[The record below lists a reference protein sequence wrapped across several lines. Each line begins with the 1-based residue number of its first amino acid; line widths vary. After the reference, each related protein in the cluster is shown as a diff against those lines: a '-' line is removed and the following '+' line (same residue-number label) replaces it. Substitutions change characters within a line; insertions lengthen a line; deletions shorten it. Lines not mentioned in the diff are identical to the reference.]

1 MTNSNKRK
9 IKMENKELNLCEIL
23 KDCPKGTKL
32 YTPLYGV
39 CSLYSVDDKF
49 VTVDYVGTFNISS
62 NETFFPNGAI
72 SELGDECLL
81 FPSKDNRD
89 WSTFKPKKERFD
101 PKTLKPFDKVL
112 IKHTYENERWVCNFF
127 SDVLPNG
134 EIHCIGVTVFECI
147 PYNDDTKHLVGTT
160 DEAPEY
166 YKWWE

>member
-1 MTNSNKRK
+1 
-9 IKMENKELNLCEIL
+9 MENKGLNLCEIL
-23 KDCPKGTKL
+23 KGRPKGTKL

-49 VTVDYVGTFNISS
+49 VTVDYVGTVNIIC

-89 WSTFKPKKERFD
+89 WSTFKPKKERKECFD
-101 PKTLKPFDKVL
+101 PTMFKPYNKVL
-112 IKHTYENERWVCNFF
+112 VRNSHNDIWMNNIF
-127 SDVLPNG
+127 SYKTEDKLYK
-134 EIHCIGVTVFECI
+134 CIGGGFWNYCI
-147 PYNDDTKHLVGTT
+147 PYNKNTKHLVGTT

-166 YKWWE
+166 YKWWED

>member
-49 VTVDYVGTFNISS
+49 VTVDYVGTVNVICY
-62 NETFFPNGAI
+62 ETFFPNGAI

-112 IKHTYENERWVCNFF
+112 ARDENNTNWIASLF
-127 SDVLPNG
+127 SSIEEFGLACING
-134 EIHCIGVTVFECI
+134 FWKQCI
-147 PYNDDTKHLVGTT
+147 PYNDETAHLVGTT
-160 DEAPEY
+160 GNAPEY
-166 YKWWE
+166 YKWWEE

>member
-1 MTNSNKRK
+1 
-9 IKMENKELNLCEIL
+9 MENKELNLCEIL

-49 VTVDYVGTFNISS
+49 VTVDYVGTVKVIC

-89 WSTFKPKKERFD
+89 WSKFKPKKERFD

-112 IKHTYENERWVCNFF
+112 VKNDYYWIPTILSYYHKWNKMFITIFYKEYCK
-127 SDVLPNG
+127 
-134 EIHCIGVTVFECI
+134 CI
-147 PYNDDTKHLVGTT
+147 PYNNETAHLAGTT
-160 DEAPEY
+160 DEGPEY
-166 YKWWE
+166 YKWWDD

>member
-1 MTNSNKRK
+1 MKTKD
-9 IKMENKELNLCEIL
+9 LNLCEIL

-49 VTVDYVGTFNISS
+49 VTVDYVGTVNIIC

-89 WSTFKPKKERFD
+89 WSTFKVKRKRFD

-112 IKHTYENERWVCNFF
+112 VRNGDDVEWVCALF
-127 SDVLPNG
+127 SFYDEHSEYAVAT
-134 EIHCIGVTVFECI
+134 EYFSQCV
-147 PYNDDTKHLVGTT
+147 PYNDETAHLVGTT

-166 YKWWE
+166 YKWRED

>member
-1 MTNSNKRK
+1 MK
-9 IKMENKELNLCEIL
+9 NKELNLCEIL

-49 VTVDYVGTFNISS
+49 VTVDYVGTVNIIC

-112 IKHTYENERWVCNFF
+112 VRNTNSNINWACDFF
-127 SDVLPNG
+127 SHLDRDGKPCCFMDYTDEV
-134 EIHCIGVTVFECI
+134 V
-147 PYNDDTKHLVGTT
+147 PYNDNTKHLVGTT
-160 DEAPEY
+160 DDAPEY